1 MTLTNRPPLAKLH
14 HAGSRRHNLN
24 LLRKQTTMQTGSND
38 RRPSIRIS
46 LWRNEFAQG
55 DRDPFAKG
63 KVTIP
68 LDCLT
73 ELLDEWA
80 RGTLPVDRDGNAQL
94 NVSAWGKKEGAHPK
108 APDMSGQASSPAEL
122 RDYYQ
127 RTGKDM
133 PQQEYAAPLVPWDLP
148 QSLQRLV
155 GQVPAAPAQQGYQ
168 PAPVENYQ
176 QQAPAQPYPS
186 HAPLPPQYQ
195 QAPAAAPAPVAATSR
210 PLF

>member
-1 MTLTNRPPLAKLH
+1 MPV
-14 HAGSRRHNLN
+14 HAGTTSTLYS
-24 LLRKQTTMQTGSND
+24 RKQMTFGSNAE
-38 RRPSIRIS
+38 RKPAIRVS
-46 LWRNEFAQG
+46 LWRNEYAQG
-55 DRDPFAKG
+55 ERDPFAKG
-63 KVTIP
+63 KLSIP
-68 LDCLT
+68 LDCLA

-80 RGTLPVDRDGNAQL
+80 KGSLPVDSQGHAVL
-94 NVSAWGKKEGAHPK
+94 NVSAWGKRPDAHEK
-108 APDMSGQASSPAEL
+108 APDMSGQATSPAEL

-127 RTGKDM
+127 RNPDKTQ
-133 PQQEYAAPLVPWDLP
+133 PQQSYAQQLVPWDLP

>member
-1 MTLTNRPPLAKLH
+1 MTF
-14 HAGSRRHNLN
+14 
-24 LLRKQTTMQTGSND
+24 GSNAE
-38 RRPSIRIS
+38 RKPAIRVS
-46 LWRNEFAQG
+46 LWRNEYAQG
-55 DRDPFAKG
+55 ERDPFAKG
-63 KVTIP
+63 KLSIP
-68 LDCLT
+68 LDCLA

-80 RGTLPVDRDGNAQL
+80 KGSLPVDSQGHAVL
-94 NVSAWGKKEGAHPK
+94 NVSAWGKKGDAHEK
-108 APDMSGQASSPAEL
+108 APDMSGQATSPAEL

-127 RTGKDM
+127 RAGKDM
-133 PQQEYAAPLVPWDLP
+133 PQQSYAQQLVPWDLP

-176 QQAPAQPYPS
+176 QQAPQQGYAAAPAQ
-186 HAPLPPQYQ
+186 QYQ